1 VYHTRHCTSFVIIH
15 FQLCTPVCCYTFSVL
30 HKYAL
35 SLRVVCTILYT
46 IVQCT
51 FLCHVLLSLLLR
63 VLCTVHASALLRVCV
78 PYTTLLNIYYYTYL
92 VVFNISYITAP
103 HVHLMHIYES
113 CVSAHLYI
121 SYVTAHHVYHCS
133 YIVCQSTSC
142 IPLLILII
150 GPCFTVIVY
159 CTFYVPCFTAHF
171 LLPILYTIVNYIA
184 FVVLSYWYIHTRTQ
198 LSYTDCLT
206 LGRAMKPIYCRL

>member
-1 VYHTRHCTSFVIIH
+1 MQHALCIIHDTAHHLLLYTFNCAHLFVVIH
-15 FQLCTPVCCYTFSVL
+15 FQYCTNTPYHCVL
-30 HKYAL
+30 YVPSCIPLFNAHFCAMFYC
-35 SLRVVCTILYT
+35 RYYCEFY
-46 IVQCT
+46 
-51 FLCHVLLSLLLR
+51 
-63 VLCTVHASALLRVCV
+63 V

-184 FVVLSYWYIHTRTQ
+184 FVVLSY
-198 LSYTDCLT
+198 
-206 LGRAMKPIYCRL
+206 